1 LSFIGN
7 IGKGGPLSSSQ
18 KIVLEVINVPD
29 KPSLSML
36 RTVLYSL
43 EDTVGVIGVDCCNWT
58 SQSFGKSIYNI
69 SMISIQVLNSDDS
82 MLMMMIAL
90 SVLITC

>member
-1 LSFIGN
+1 MSFLGN
-7 IGKGGPLSSSQ
+7 IGKGGPFSSSQ

-29 KPSLSML
+29 KPALRMP

-58 SQSFGKSIYNI
+58 VQSFGKSIYNV
-69 SMISIQVLNSDDS
+69 SMISIQVLDSDDS
-82 MLMMMIAL
+82 MLMMIIAL
-90 SVLITC
+90 SVLITW